1 MVASNDDL
9 VFLDDSE
16 DGTGDAANL
25 QPWRVLVVDDDQD
38 VHEAT
43 RFGLAHLLILGRPL
57 ELLHAHSAREALELL
72 QREGD
77 IAVILLDVVME
88 SDDAGLRTVG
98 VIREQLKML
107 NTRIIL
113 RTGQPGQAPEADTIA
128 RYDINDYKTK
138 SELTQNKLFTTLTA
152 AIRSYD
158 QLLRLDANRR
168 GLEKIV
174 SASNQFIAE
183 KGLRTFAEGV
193 ITQIASLIGVDPE
206 GVVCAASEESTS
218 PHLPGDFRVIAAA
231 GDFRDLIQQRLQD
244 IDNPA
249 IMGPLMQSLESR
261 RSVIQPRSI
270 TLYFRKSEDEGFA
283 AYIASST
290 PIRHVDEELLQIFCT
305 NIALWAKNIDL
316 VSELRRDAFVDR
328 QLSLPNRTAL
338 VYELNERIQ
347 AGREKGQCLVVLD
360 LDQFAAVNDVLG
372 HDHGDA
378 LLRKVAKR
386 LREGLPPDTYIAR
399 LSGDSFAVV
408 GPCAA
413 VHRDSVQ
420 ACFATPFVIHE
431 ARQPVSA
438 CLGIV
443 RLGTTSASGIEYIKD
458 AFVALKRAK
467 SQGLGSAVEFSQ
479 DIGLQERER
488 SHLLRDLRMAFDE
501 SQLFLTY
508 QPKVEL
514 ATGRVVGAEAL
525 LRWRRDDGCLV
536 PPDRFIPVAEQ
547 SGLIVGMGSWLLQIA
562 LLALQRF
569 RAAGFPNMHM
579 AVNLSPVQLRQ
590 TGFLAVVQEALRQ
603 TQSEASALEIEIT
616 ESVAVGGLEP
626 VIDILTRLREMGST
640 VAIDDFGTGYSSLSY
655 LERLPADRL
664 KIDRSFVQSLERDD
678 HGSRIARTIIAL
690 GRELG
695 LTIVAE
701 GVENETVGRLVTAL
715 GCAEAQGYHYGR
727 PMSEE
732 QFLEWLQ
739 VHQKGIA

>member
-1 MVASNDDL
+1 MVATNDEL
-9 VFLDDSE
+9 VFLDDGNDVPA
-16 DGTGDAANL
+16 DGEPL
-25 QPWRVLVVDDDQD
+25 LPWRILVVDDDPD

-43 RFGLAHLLILGRPL
+43 RFGLTHMQILGRPL
-57 ELLHAHSAREALELL
+57 QLLQARSARDAMELLRRED
-72 QREGD
+72 D

-98 VIREQLKML
+98 VIREELKMV

-113 RTGQPGQAPEADTIA
+113 RTGQPGQAPEADTIS

-138 SELTQNKLFTTLTA
+138 SELTQNKLFTALTA

-183 KGLRTFAEGV
+183 QGLRAFAEGV
-193 ITQIASLIGVDPE
+193 ITQIAGLIGVKPE
-206 GVVCAASEESTS
+206 GVVCAASEESGS
-218 PHLPGDFRVIAAA
+218 AHRPGDFRVIAAA

-249 IMGPLMQSLESR
+249 IMEPLMQSLELR

-270 TLYFRKSEDEGFA
+270 TLYFRKSPEEGFA
-283 AYIASST
+283 AYIASTT
-290 PIRHVDEELLQIFCT
+290 PIRRVDEELLQIFCT
-305 NIALWAKNIDL
+305 NIALCAKNIDL
-316 VSELRRDAFVDR
+316 VSELRRDAFLDR
-328 QLSLPNRTAL
+328 QLGLPNRTAL
-338 VYELNERIQ
+338 VCELNERIH
-347 AGREKGQCLVVLD
+347 AGREKDLCLVVLD
-360 LDQFAAVNDVLG
+360 LDQFATVNDVLG
-372 HDHGDA
+372 HEYGDA
-378 LLRKVAKR
+378 LLRKVAVR
-386 LREGLPPDTYIAR
+386 LREGLPPATYIAR
-399 LSGDSFAVV
+399 LSGDSFAVL
-408 GPCAA
+408 GPGNA
-413 VHRDSVQ
+413 VNRDSVR
-420 ACFATPFVIHE
+420 ACFATPFVINE

-438 CLGIV
+438 CMGVVALDS
-443 RLGTTSASGIEYIKD
+443 LDASGIEYLKD

-467 SQGLGSAVEFSQ
+467 GQGLGSAVVYSH
-479 DIGLQERER
+479 DIGLQVRER

-508 QPKVEL
+508 QPKLEL

-525 LRWRRDDGCLV
+525 LRWRRDDGYLV

-547 SGLIVGMGSWLLQIA
+547 SGLIVGMGSWLLQVA

-569 RAAGFPNMHM
+569 RAAGFAHMHM
-579 AVNLSPVQLRQ
+579 AVNVSPVQLRQ
-590 TGFLAVVQEALRQ
+590 AGFLSMVQEALRQ
-603 TQSEASALEIEIT
+603 TQSEPSALEIEIT

-626 VIDILTRLREMGST
+626 VIEILRRVREMGCT

-701 GVENETVGRLVTAL
+701 GVENEAVGQLVTQL
-715 GCAEAQGYHYGR
+715 GCAEAQGYFYGR

-732 QFLEWLQ
+732 QFLAWLQ
-739 VHQKGIA
+739 DHQKVAV